1 MSYWNSVRSCFWN
14 CVHVASVFMKT
25 HTYALVMVI
34 LHMQPCVHN
43 WCPTA
48 SIDYSKHTLYRE
60 HSRNIWQELR
70 MTLLLYEDKRY
81 VGYIYF
87 FRLKRGLSCQGDSVN
102 VVICFNKMVT
112 CRRGNQGRLSDEWG
126 EKMST
131 CWNGGGG
138 KLFLLQKCLKPVF
151 QWFIGVLGTFSFW
164 SMGRRIFSNVS
175 RRGKHF
181 QIRPRGAGVWTFL
194 RFLGFPR
201 VQNTHEILRIV
212 VSVYGVF
219 RN

>member
-1 MSYWNSVRSCFWN
+1 M
-14 CVHVASVFMKT
+14 HVASVFMKT

-131 CWNGGGG
+131 CRNGGY
-138 KLFLLQKCLKPVF
+138 
-151 QWFIGVLGTFSFW
+151 
-164 SMGRRIFSNVS
+164 
-175 RRGKHF
+175 
-181 QIRPRGAGVWTFL
+181 GAGVWTFC

-201 VQNTHEILRIV
+201 VQNTHEILCIV
-212 VSVYGVF
+212 VSVYRVF